1 MAQGYLKGLIKSRK
15 RQKRDL
21 KIIITARNSETGTG
35 KTTLAARLIKNLDP
49 NWSAQRAA
57 FSVNKYVDMYFNV
70 PEGSGILLDE
80 GQQAADNRRSNS
92 NKNLALSHAW
102 TMLRFKQVYTV
113 VTLPSTTML
122 DKRLKE
128 IADIRIN
135 IVRRGV
141 ADVRKIIIDDSDG
154 SVREV
159 SMERL
164 RWTSMDGDADYEE
177 LCKMKDEYSKNY
189 FKSTGPLVDKEKK
202 KLEKKIEELKEQ
214 IKERDESIK
223 QKNKLLKTAPD
234 DAVMKREAELIHKI
248 KKLTCKKCGKQI
260 TQLQLAEV
268 FDLANGTIANR
279 LKLAR
284 EMESA
289 SHVTDAL
296 QI

>member
-1 MAQGYLKGLIKSRK
+1 MAPGFLKGLIKSRK

-177 LCKMKDEYSKNY
+177 LCKMKDEYSKSY

-202 KLEKKIEELKEQ
+202 KLEKKVEELKQ
-214 IKERDESIK
+214 QLQERDESIK
-223 QKNKLLKTAPD
+223 QKDRMLKNAPAE
-234 DAVMKREAELIHKI
+234 AVRKREAELVKRF
-248 KKLTCKKCGKQI
+248 KELTCKKCGKVI
-260 TQLQLAEV
+260 THKQLAEV
-268 FDLANGTIANR
+268 FGVSHGTIDSR
-279 LKLAR
+279 VKLS
-284 EMESA
+284 ESMESTN
-289 SHVTDAL
+289 HITDAL
-296 QI
+296 KI